1 MIIKR
6 ESREKEEKLER
17 EVATKRGKKGITE
30 KFWLVR
36 ISSSLYYLVRGSK
49 PTSISLGETE

>member
-1 MIIKR
+1 
-6 ESREKEEKLER
+6 
-17 EVATKRGKKGITE
+17 VATKRGKKGITE